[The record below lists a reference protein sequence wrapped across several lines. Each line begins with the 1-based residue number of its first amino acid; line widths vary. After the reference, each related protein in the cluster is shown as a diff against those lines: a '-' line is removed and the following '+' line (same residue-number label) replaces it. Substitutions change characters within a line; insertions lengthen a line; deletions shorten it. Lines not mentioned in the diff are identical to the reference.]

1 MVRNADLKDTSTV
14 TKLVAEFV
22 AQNVAKRRWSQTTVG
37 QKIGKSQTYVS
48 LRIKGLNSWTTD
60 DLDNLAKAFG
70 YGNAFGL
77 LDAVRGLHKS
87 E

>member
-22 AQNVAKRRWSQTTVG
+22 AQNVAKRGWSQTTVG
-37 QKIGKSQTYVS
+37 RKIGKSQTYVS
-48 LRIKGLNSWTTD
+48 LRIKGMNSWTTD
-60 DLDNLAKAFG
+60 DLDSLAKAFG

-77 LDAVRGLHKS
+77 LDAVRGLHNI
-87 E
+87 

>member
-22 AQNVAKRRWSQTTVG
+22 SQNVAKRRWSQTTVG
-37 QKIGKSQTYVS
+37 RKIGKSQTYVS